1 MILSLYL
8 NILVGHMILFESKPS
23 LCHLGN
29 LQADVSQKLS
39 GDLGQSVELLVGGVF
54 LTAAVTSGLIVVLK
68 DPQNGSSKRK
78 TWRPKKTVF
87 TLASL

>member
-8 NILVGHMILFESKPS
+8 NILVGHMISKPS
-23 LCHLGN
+23 VCHLGN

-39 GDLGQSVELLVGGVF
+39 SDLGQSVELLVGGVF
-54 LTAAVTSGLIVVLK
+54 LTAAVTSGLTVVLK

-87 TLASL
+87 TLHACI